1 MEEKQ
6 HALPQP
12 PIREGESTHSI
23 SPNAGGTVLAP
34 PPTAD
39 GEKAGRLFAQEV
51 GRLPDVLRV
60 EQWGEAGSGT
70 PAFHVYLRPDDRET
84 EYAVYEAKG
93 QVYDRYPDA
102 YLEVVVL
109 EAIDAPLP
117 NGATR
122 A

>member
-6 HALPQP
+6 LTLPQP
-12 PIREGESTHSI
+12 PLRGGDTTL
-23 SPNAGGTVLAP
+23 PAAPTAGGTALAAP
-34 PPTAD
+34 PSNN
-39 GEKAGRLFAQEV
+39 EEAGRFFAEKI
-51 GRLPDVLRV
+51 GRLPGVVRV
-60 EQWGEAGSGT
+60 ERWGAEGPGA

-109 EAIDAPLP
+109 EAIDVPLT
-117 NGATR
+117 NGESSA
-122 A
+122 